1 MDLNKKYFDT
11 NEGKEMVKLIPQK
24 RIGSADELDGA
35 LLLLY
40 SDASSFMTGSII
52 RVDGGHVIC

>member
-1 MDLNKKYFDT
+1 
-11 NEGKEMVKLIPQK
+11 MVKLIPQK

-52 RVDGGHVIC
+52 RVDGGHVIS